1 MTQETKDHIDS
12 LSVCELLRKVRFAPA
27 GDPLMQGE
35 VGAYWLARL
44 AEKRAENN
52 AAYVQASKQLGWE

>member
-12 LSVCELLRKVRFAPA
+12 LSVCELLRKVRFAPL

-35 VGAYWLARL
+35 VGDYWLARL